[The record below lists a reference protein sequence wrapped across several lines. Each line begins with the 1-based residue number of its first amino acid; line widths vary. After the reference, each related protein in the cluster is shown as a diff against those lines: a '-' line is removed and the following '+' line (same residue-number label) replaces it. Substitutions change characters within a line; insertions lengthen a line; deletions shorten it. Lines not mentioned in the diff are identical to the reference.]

1 VPLAMTVLP
10 AQSNPNKFFRSQR
23 WAETNIQTQ
32 CLIFRISVFTISR
45 HRIEVDNKIHLR
57 VHLIPG
63 DYYETIACLPTCA
76 VVDDYGNRLG

>member
-32 CLIFRISVFTISR
+32 CLIFRISVFTNFTPPYRSR
-45 HRIEVDNKIHLR
+45 
-57 VHLIPG
+57 
-63 DYYETIACLPTCA
+63 
-76 VVDDYGNRLG
+76 